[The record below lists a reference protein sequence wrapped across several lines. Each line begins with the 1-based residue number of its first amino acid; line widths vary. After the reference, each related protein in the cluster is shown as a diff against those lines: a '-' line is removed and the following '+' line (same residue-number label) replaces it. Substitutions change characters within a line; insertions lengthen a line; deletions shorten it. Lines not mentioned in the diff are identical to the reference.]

1 LIGHFKKL
9 LQKIGVDGAVFYSVL
24 ARGFQAFSG
33 FISIFLVS
41 KSLSIEEQGF
51 YYTFTSILALQIFF
65 EMGLNGIIT
74 QYVAHEAAFLEWSE
88 GKLQGEEKN
97 LSRLSSLLRFCIKWY
112 TIAAAILLFVLQI
125 TGYFFFKKFNS
136 NPDINW
142 KIPWII
148 IVLSNSVAF
157 MINPLM
163 SFVQGL
169 GMVKRIEK
177 LRFLQQVSN
186 TIILWFGLVMG
197 AKLYSGAVSS
207 VLSLSLIVVI
217 LINRYKP
224 IIRPIWD
231 SLKSDLVNYKE
242 EIFPYQWKISVS
254 WVSGYFIFQI
264 FNPVLFATQGAE
276 VAGKM
281 GMTLA
286 VLNGV
291 LTLSTSWINTKVP
304 LFSGMIAKK
313 NYIELDKLFNKTFVQ
328 STIVNVSGLTLFIG
342 VINGF
347 KVFGLQ
353 IADRFLTHIPL
364 ICMAGSFLMS
374 HIVGCLSV
382 YLRCHK
388 REPYLGLSITCGI
401 LCLLSAIIL
410 GKNHGLIGMTVG
422 YFLINIGISFWAYL
436 IFLKKKYEWHI
447 KIA

>member
-1 LIGHFKKL
+1 MIGYLKKL
-9 LQKIGVDGAVFYSVL
+9 LRKIGVDGAVFYSVL

-41 KSLSIEEQGF
+41 KNLSIEEQGF

-74 QYVAHEAAFLEWSE
+74 QYVAHEAAFLKWSE
-88 GKLQGEEKN
+88 GKLQGKEEH

-112 TIAAAILLFVLQI
+112 SIAAVILFFVLQI
-125 TGYFFFKKFNS
+125 LGYFFFKKFNS

-148 IVLSNSVAF
+148 MVLSTSIAF

-186 TIILWFGLVMG
+186 TIILWFGLLIG
-197 AKLYSGAVSS
+197 AKLYSGAICSA
-207 VLSLSLIVVI
+207 LSLSLVVVI
-217 LINRYKP
+217 MINQFKP
-224 IIRPIWD
+224 MFRTIWS
-231 SLKSDLVNYKE
+231 SLKGHWINYKK
-242 EIFPYQWKISVS
+242 EIFPYQWKISIS

-264 FNPVLFATQGAE
+264 FNPILFATQGAE

-281 GMTLA
+281 GITLA

-291 LTLSTSWINTKVP
+291 LALSTSWINTKVP
-304 LFSGMIAKK
+304 LFSGMIARK
-313 NYIELDKLFNKTFVQ
+313 NYVDLDRVFNKTFVQ
-328 STIVNVSGLTLFIG
+328 STVVNASGLTMFIG
-342 VINGF
+342 IIVVF

-364 ICMAGSFLMS
+364 ACMAGSFLLS
-374 HIVGCLSV
+374 HIVGCFGV

-388 REPYLGLSITCGI
+388 KEPYLALSISCGV

-410 GKNHGLIGMTVG
+410 GKNYGLVGMTVG
-422 YFLINIGISFWAYL
+422 YFLINISISFWAYL

-447 KIA
+447 QTI